1 MKAAGVI
8 LLLHIYLLVCIYPFL
23 IRPGYAETTKVKYGF
38 LIAVSYGMKA
48 GPIWIPAF
56 IPLSLVSI
64 LAGTAIYIKKSGKGI
79 KDFIRSLRFSAT
91 DIMIA
96 LYALFVILSAVVS
109 PYRENLLWGLNQ
121 SSMGLAAQFMF
132 ISIYFITSRIFD
144 LDKLKVLVYA
154 SLAASAAVSA
164 IGILQ
169 RFGFDIF
176 DLYHGLGSRLYL
188 STIGHYTC
196 FSSYL
201 ILFYM
206 LGVYAMWNSGQGS
219 AMYNTAA
226 VWLVIVSVMPCILN
240 ADMFFSGL
248 FFALSFLF
256 ILSFESLKRL
266 KAFFEIALIYCS
278 PGALPGSSGCLQS
291 LNFNWSRCQSSS
303 CSRRTCGSPCCAWRL
318 YIASYAK
325 RQERAPVL
333 ICAKPGG
340 SELSMRGSWDLPC
353 LPRWFTSS

>member
-8 LLLHIYLLVCIYPFL
+8 LLLYIYLLVCIYPFL

-91 DIMIA
+91 DIMVA
-96 LYALFVILSAVVS
+96 LYAVFVILSAIVS

-188 STIGHYTC
+188 STIGHYTY

-248 FFALSFLF
+248 FF
-256 ILSFESLKRL
+256 
-266 KAFFEIALIYCS
+266 
-278 PGALPGSSGCLQS
+278 GSSRKVVGL
-291 LNFNWSRCQSSS
+291 
-303 CSRRTCGSPCCAWRL
+303 T
-318 YIASYAK
+318 
-325 RQERAPVL
+325 E
-333 ICAKPGG
+333 
-340 SELSMRGSWDLPC
+340 MR
-353 LPRWFTSS
+353 